1 MLPGKLYTPEVVL
14 EAAWRHKW
22 IIVLPFV
29 VATAG
34 TVAYSNSLPDLYRSE
49 TLILVV
55 PQRIPESYV
64 RSTVT
69 SRIEDRLRSISEQ
82 IRSRTRLE
90 QIILEFDLYPAQRAT
105 KPMEEVVELM
115 DRQIKLDTVRGDS
128 FRISFEAQDAMIPV
142 KVTTRLAAMFI
153 EENQRDRTITAED
166 TNRFIESELATAK
179 ARLVEHERKLEAF
192 RVQHAGELPSQV
204 QANLQVIQAT
214 RSQIQAIAESI
225 NRDRD
230 RRLLLEKSLSETQ
243 ESGDEAVS
251 DQSDPG
257 IDALEVARTEL
268 RALENRLTRNHP
280 DLNAK
285 RRAVQQLE
293 LQRSKESANQAAG
306 ETPAAGTAGRRL
318 GRARQIQ
325 AEIDKIDAQIALRDR
340 ESARLQ
346 ATLNEYQRRVE
357 AVPVRETEITELMR
371 DYNTLQQMYTGLLGK
386 KEESHIA
393 ANLER
398 KQIGEQ
404 FKILDPARPAERPF
418 SPNRLRMNLTGALA
432 GLLFGF
438 AFAALLEYRDTSLRT
453 EDDVVGTL
461 SLPVLAVIPLMESP
475 GEQRNKRRRLALMS
489 VGGVLGITVV
499 VGVVATQL
507 GWLPW
512 IR

>member
-1 MLPGKLYTPEVVL
+1 MLPGKTYTPDVVL

-29 VATAG
+29 LATAG
-34 TVAYSNSLPDLYRSE
+34 TVVYSSSLPDLFRSE

-69 SRIEDRLRSISEQ
+69 NRIEDRLRSISEQ

-90 QIILEFDLYPAQRAT
+90 QIILEFDLYPEQRAI
-105 KPMEEVVELM
+105 KPMEEVVEIM
-115 DRQIKLDTVRGDS
+115 DKQIELDTVRGDS
-128 FRISFEAQDAMIPV
+128 FRIAFEAQDAMIPV

-166 TNRFIESELATAK
+166 TNRFLESELATAK
-179 ARLVEHERKLEAF
+179 ARLLEHERKLEAY
-192 RVQHAGELPSQV
+192 RVQHSGELPSQV

-214 RSQIQAIAESI
+214 RSQIQALADSI

-230 RRLLLEKSLSETQ
+230 RRLLLEKSLTDVQ
-243 ESGDEAVS
+243 EDEPALLPDRS
-251 DQSDPG
+251 DAAPDPLDVVRG
-257 IDALEVARTEL
+257 EL
-268 RALENRLTRNHP
+268 RALENRLTSNHP
-280 DLNAK
+280 DVVAK
-285 RRAVQQLE
+285 RRVLEQLE
-293 LQRSKESANQAAG
+293 LQRSNSPPDEAVADPVGNGAT
-306 ETPAAGTAGRRL
+306 EHRP
-318 GRARQIQ
+318 GRASQIQ
-325 AEIDKIDAQIALRDR
+325 SEIDKIDAQVAAKEK
-340 ESARLQ
+340 ESAKLQ

-357 AVPVRETEITELMR
+357 AVPTRETEITELMR
-371 DYNTLQQMYTGLLGK
+371 DYDTLQQLYTGLLGK
-386 KEESHIA
+386 KEDSHIA

-418 SPNRLRMNLTGALA
+418 SPNRFRMNMTGALL

-438 AFAALLEYRDTSLRT
+438 GLAALLEYRDTSLRS

-461 SLPVLAVIPLMESP
+461 SLPVLAVIPFMESP
-475 GEQRNKRRRLALMS
+475 REQRSKRRRLALMGT
-489 VGGVLGITVV
+489 GGVLGLVV
-499 VGVVATQL
+499 VAGVVADQL
-507 GWLPW
+507 GWLQW